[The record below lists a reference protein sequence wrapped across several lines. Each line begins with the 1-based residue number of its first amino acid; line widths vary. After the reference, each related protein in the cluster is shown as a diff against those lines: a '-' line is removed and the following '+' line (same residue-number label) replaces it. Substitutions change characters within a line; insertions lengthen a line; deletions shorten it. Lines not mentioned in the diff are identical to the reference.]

1 MASKSVYQDFD
12 PAGLKH
18 FGLSTAP
25 VYGVVDN
32 QRTQVHEVIVS
43 NDEDTY
49 NKIRKTL
56 SKPNTTVSS
65 IKSLPKKQKAFMLP
79 LSPVSLSRAKAACK
93 AANMT
98 LTNDYEEADVII
110 THDKFHEK
118 NSHGSKIANT
128 LLMARL
134 WNYETITSSTNRV
147 PIIESYYADT
157 RNSVICDMIDMAWRV
172 NQGWS
177 SIYEGYLITGMAV
190 NIAFRIATMNV
201 SCIKADDLVCE
212 AILTQ
217 PITEELIQD
226 LTNQIKSGDLDTVN
240 LAGMILPTVD
250 YTSNLHLLWKFAQ
263 DVGDKMHLYNR
274 SKDVRAWMQASKF
287 NTFYHYTAE
296 RMIQYL
302 EKEGKLDSTSFR
314 YLEPIVRKDIKI
326 YNRDLYIFKVEVKP
340 RYQQY
345 LKKVTNE

>member
-134 WNYETITSSTNRV
+134 WNYETITSSNNRV
-147 PIIESYYADT
+147 SVIEQFNADT
-157 RNSVICDMIDMAWRV
+157 GKAVICDMHDIQAWRV
-172 NQGWS
+172 NQGL
-177 SIYEGYLITGMAV
+177 SIYEGYLLTGMAV

-201 SCIKADDLVCE
+201 SCIKADDLVRE

-217 PITEELIQD
+217 SITEEFIQD
-226 LTNQIKSGDLDTVN
+226 LANQINSGDPDTVN

-263 DVGDKMHLYNR
+263 DVGDKTYLYNR
-274 SKDVRAWMQASKF
+274 SKDVKAWIEASKF
-287 NTFYHYTAE
+287 NTFRHYSAE

-302 EKEGKLDSTSFR
+302 EDEGKLDSTSFR

>member
-49 NKIRKTL
+49 NKIIKTL
-56 SKPNTTVSS
+56 SKPNNTVSN

-110 THDKFHEK
+110 THDKFYDK
-118 NSHGSKIANT
+118 NLHGSKIANT
-128 LLMARL
+128 LLMSKL
-134 WNYETITSSTNRV
+134 WNYETITSSTDRV
-147 PIIESYYADT
+147 PIVESYYADT
-157 RNSVICDMIDMAWRV
+157 GKSVICDMHDIQAWRV
-172 NQGWS
+172 NQGP
-177 SIYEGYLITGMAV
+177 SIYEGYLLTGMAV

-201 SCIKADDLVCE
+201 SCIKGDDLVRE

-226 LTNQIKSGDLDTVN
+226 LTNQITSGDLDTVN

-263 DVGDKMHLYNR
+263 DVGDKTYLYNR
-274 SKDVRAWMQASKF
+274 SKDVKAWINASKF
-287 NTFYHYTAE
+287 NTFRHYSAE

-302 EKEGKLDSTSFR
+302 EEEGKLDSTSFR

-340 RYQQY
+340 RYKQY
-345 LKKVTNE
+345 LK

>member
-1 MASKSVYQDFD
+1 MAKKSVYQDFD

-32 QRTQVHEVIVS
+32 QRTQVHEVIVF
-43 NDEDTY
+43 NDECAY

-98 LTNDYEEADVII
+98 LTNDYEAADVII
-110 THDKFHEK
+110 THDKFHDK
-118 NSHGSKIANT
+118 HRHGNKISNT
-128 LLMARL
+128 LLMSTL
-134 WNYETITSSTNRV
+134 WNYETITSSNNKV
-147 PIIESYYADT
+147 SVIEQFYTDT
-157 RNSVICDMIDMAWRV
+157 RQAVICDMVDIQAWKV
-172 NQGWS
+172 NQGR
-177 SIYEGYLITGMAV
+177 SIYEGFLLTGMAV

-201 SCIKADDLVCE
+201 SCIKADDLIRE

-226 LTNQIKSGDLDTVN
+226 LAHQIKSHDPDTVN

-263 DVGDKMHLYNR
+263 DVGDNMYLYNR
-274 SKDVRAWMQASKF
+274 SKDVKAWIQASKF
-287 NTFYHYTAE
+287 NTFCHYTAQA
-296 RMIQYL
+296 MIQYL
-302 EKEGKLDSTSFR
+302 EEEGKLDSISFR

-326 YNRDLYIFKVEVKP
+326 FNRDLYIFKVEVKP
-340 RYQQY
+340 RYKQY
-345 LKKVTNE
+345 LK

>member
-1 MASKSVYQDFD
+1 MAGKSVYQDFD

-25 VYGVVDN
+25 LYGVVDN
-32 QRTQVHEVIVS
+32 QRTKVHEVIVS
-43 NDEDTY
+43 NDEDAY

-56 SKPNTTVSS
+56 RKPNTTVSN

-98 LTNDYEEADVII
+98 LVSDYEAADVII
-110 THDKFHEK
+110 THDKFHDK
-118 NSHGSKIANT
+118 HSHGNKIPNT
-128 LLMARL
+128 LLMSRL
-134 WNYETITSSTNRV
+134 WNYETITSSKSQV
-147 PIIESYYADT
+147 PIVELYYGDT
-157 RNSVICDMIDMAWRV
+157 RRSVICDLTDIQAWRV
-172 NQGWS
+172 NQGT
-177 SIYEGYLITGMAV
+177 SIYEGWLFTGMAV
-190 NIAFRIATMNV
+190 NIAFRIDTMNV
-201 SCIKADDLVCE
+201 SCIKADDLVRE
-212 AILTQ
+212 ALLTQ
-217 PITEELIQD
+217 PITEEFIQD
-226 LTNQIKSGDLDTVN
+226 LANQINSGDPDTVN

-263 DVGDKMHLYNR
+263 DVGDKTYLYNR
-274 SKDVRAWMQASKF
+274 SKDVKAWIQASKF
-287 NTFYHYTAE
+287 NTFYYYTAQQ
-296 RMIQYL
+296 MILYL

-326 YNRDLYIFKVEVKP
+326 YNRDLYVFKVEVKP

-345 LKKVTNE
+345 LKNVTNE

>member
-49 NKIRKTL
+49 NKIKKTL
-56 SKPNTTVSS
+56 KTPNTTVSS

-93 AANMT
+93 AANMS

-110 THDKFHEK
+110 THDKFHDK
-118 NSHGSKIANT
+118 NLHGSKIANT
-128 LLMARL
+128 LLMSKL

-147 PIIESYYADT
+147 PIVESYYAHT
-157 RNSVICDMIDMAWRV
+157 KKPVICDMPEIQAWRV
-172 NQGWS
+172 NQGP
-177 SIYEGYLITGMAV
+177 SIYEGYLLTGMAV
-190 NIAFRIATMNV
+190 NIAFRIGTMNI
-201 SCIKADDLVCE
+201 SCINADDLVRE

-217 PITEELIQD
+217 PITEEFIQD
-226 LTNQIKSGDLDTVN
+226 LANQINSGDPDTVN

-263 DVGDKMHLYNR
+263 DVGDKTYLYNR
-274 SKDVRAWMQASKF
+274 SKDVKAWIQASKF
-287 NTFYHYTAE
+287 DRFRHYSAE
-296 RMIQYL
+296 KMIQYL
-302 EKEGKLDSTSFR
+302 EEEGKLDSTSFR